1 MCGMMTHAA
10 RKRVKETTMQTKSKK
25 KKRIRVHKVLPPFNR
40 HYEVPEHVPMDWYSY
55 VRLEKD
61 RDGTFRVC
69 YRLNGWRHRKSTGT
83 NVYYKAMRYAARMFA
98 MCDISD
104 YTGKLHRFGCRPE
117 GV

>member
-1 MCGMMTHAA
+1 MKT
-10 RKRVKETTMQTKSKK
+10 K
-25 KKRIRVHKVLPPFNR
+25 KKREHKVLPPFNR
-40 HYEVPEHVPMDWYSY
+40 HYDIPQHVKMDRFSY
-55 VRLEKD
+55 IRLERD

-98 MCDISD
+98 MCDISG
-104 YTGKLHRFGCRPE
+104 YHGKLHTKGLRPA